1 MPLWIG
7 APDYLINV
15 LQVQQLNAART
26 VCGYQSY
33 YWSTTKLLNT
43 CGWLS
48 IKQQMFASTV
58 SMAHN
63 IVKSGVPRNIYSTLV
78 TQYPYRT
85 RQATKGDIRSIV
97 NPDNH
102 ISTKT
107 FKYQARIW
115 YNQLPTNLR
124 QMEKKRFKSEL
135 KKWVKE
141 HIPIR

>member
-1 MPLWIG
+1 MVIDLVFTFIIIIIMLMIG

-85 RQATKGDIRSIV
+85 RQATII
-97 NPDNH
+97 
-102 ISTKT
+102 I
-107 FKYQARIW
+107 F
-115 YNQLPTNLR
+115 QLKHLNI
-124 QMEKKRFKSEL
+124 KRE
-135 KKWVKE
+135 
-141 HIPIR
+141 

>member
-1 MPLWIG
+1 
-7 APDYLINV
+7 
-15 LQVQQLNAART
+15 
-26 VCGYQSY
+26 
-33 YWSTTKLLNT
+33 
-43 CGWLS
+43 
-48 IKQQMFASTV
+48 MFSSTV

-63 IVKSGVPRNIYSTLV
+63 IVKSGAPRNIHSTLV

-115 YNQLPTNLR
+115 YNQLPTNLH

>member
-1 MPLWIG
+1 
-7 APDYLINV
+7 
-15 LQVQQLNAART
+15 
-26 VCGYQSY
+26 
-33 YWSTTKLLNT
+33 
-43 CGWLS
+43 
-48 IKQQMFASTV
+48 
-58 SMAHN
+58 MAHN

-107 FKYQARIW
+107 FKYKARIW